1 MGRTMTPVNGRIRP
15 DQVIAKTSREAFV
28 CFPHDLPSGA
38 VIVAQGP
45 DSRILWAQL
54 WALGV
59 LAAEMI
65 RETTA

>member
-1 MGRTMTPVNGRIRP
+1 MTSVNGNIRP
-15 DQVIAKTSREAFV
+15 DQVIAKNSRGDAFA

-38 VIVAQGP
+38 VIVACGP
-45 DSRILWAQL
+45 DSRILWAKL

-65 RETTA
+65 RETACQQ